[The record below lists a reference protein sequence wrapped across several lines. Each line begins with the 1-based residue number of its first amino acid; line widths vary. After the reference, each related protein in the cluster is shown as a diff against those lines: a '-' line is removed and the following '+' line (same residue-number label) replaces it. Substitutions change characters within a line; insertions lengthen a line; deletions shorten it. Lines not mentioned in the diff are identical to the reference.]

1 MREGRLGGLPPRP
14 PSHPPTRAR
23 PRPQAEVYAILS
35 VVEEKLEEMSEA
47 EAMRTL
53 VDQHTVA
60 LDQQANATDQNTK
73 AIVKLQRALRRA
85 LATPLELAAARA
97 APIGVGPAA
106 RDEVRLQPS
115 APSLA
120 PGASSEPPLQALP
133 SHLAP
138 GASSGTGSSCSPLA
152 ERSGNSTNSP
162 EPRRREQAA
171 KPAAPPAALPVTA
184 PPAAPP
190 VAPLVEAP
198 KSPRLQ
204 RTSGAR
210 SGKSTRP

>member
-1 MREGRLGGLPPRP
+1 MGDSEACPLAPP
-14 PSHPPTRAR
+14 HPLTPVRF
-23 PRPQAEVYAILS
+23 RPQAWIKDFFNKMEDEVAKIIAFRSLGAHVGQLADTS
-35 VVEEKLEEMSEA
+35 A
-47 EAMRTL
+47 A
-53 VDQHTVA
+53 HTVA
-60 LDQQANATDQNTK
+60 LAEQTV
-73 AIVKLQRALRRA
+73 AIAKLRLALRRA
-85 LATPLELAAARA
+85 LAKQAEPAAARA
-97 APIGVGPAA
+97 APSGVGPAA

-162 EPRRREQAA
+162 ETRRREQAA